1 MYKVDTTEE
10 VMGQIEELVRD
21 MTCTIEVMHCH
32 HADARYEYERLSV
45 EDDFLTGDDD
55 DGEHLSQE
63 IDEGIEMMTEYADNF
78 HMELTRFDRQ
88 LASLIQLRGKLAE
101 DTGIPMMSHLGTEGF
116 GRASAEFLM

>member
-32 HADARYEYERLSV
+32 HIDARHEYDRLGV
-45 EDDFLTGDDD
+45 EDEFFN

-78 HMELTRFDRQ
+78 HMELTRFDQQ

-101 DTGIPMMSHLGTEGF
+101 ETGIPLMSHLGTKGF
-116 GRASAEFLM
+116 GRASAEFVM